1 MIVQFQ
7 PSFRPA
13 LPKVHGAKDYRQFR
27 DTLIEMD
34 HILAATGLE
43 DRLINERI
51 SALGHVNS
59 SAKRQQ
65 FLWRST
71 RLALRYSIL
80 GALTQEP
87 FRVLSRQV
95 ADSLIFQWFTYT
107 SFVDGVRPV
116 SKSSAERFE
125 KYFTPEQIGELV
137 HALNKAV
144 SDKQTAQELLYAET
158 ELRFDRIFADT
169 SCAQA
174 NIHFPVDWVLLRDAS
189 RTLVKSITLIRQ
201 QGLKHRIGR
210 PGQLM
215 RGVNKLC
222 IEMTHARKKP
232 DSKKVRKAVFRQLKA
247 QVGVIERHGQ
257 RYLELLEESWK
268 KTEWTELEKNVVVG
282 RMRNVLDQLPQAVH
296 QAHERIIGERRVDN
310 KDKILSLY
318 ERNIEVLV
326 RGKAGAEVEF
336 GNGLYL
342 AEQTD
347 GLIVDWVL
355 MLSKIVDSKL
365 VRPSIARI
373 SKSNY
378 GAIVSYGTDRG
389 FDCPDA
395 SQSLE
400 VENIINSICPRS
412 VAKFNEKLQDPGF
425 RDDQQ
430 RRAATE
436 GRIGIFKNNY
446 LGRPMRSKGF
456 VHRHTHVAWCVL
468 AHNLWKLASMAVANK
483 EQIEERRKA
492 A

>member
-1 MIVQFQ
+1 MIVPFQ

-13 LPKVHGAKDYRQFR
+13 LPEVFGAKEYRQFR

-34 HILAATGLE
+34 HMLAATGLE

-51 SALGHVNS
+51 SKLGHKKS

-80 GALTQEP
+80 RALTQEA

-107 SFVDGVRPV
+107 SFVEGIRPV

-137 HALNKAV
+137 HLLNKAV
-144 SDKQTAQELLYAET
+144 ADKQQAKELLYTET

-169 SCAQA
+169 SCAKA
-174 NIHFPVDWVLLRDAS
+174 NIHFPVDWVLLRDAA
-189 RTLVKSITLIRQ
+189 RTLVKSVILIREH
-201 QGLKHRIGR
+201 GLKHRIGR
-210 PGQLM
+210 PEQLM
-215 RGVNKLC
+215 REVNKLC

-232 DSKKVRKAVFRQLKA
+232 NSKKVRKAVFRQLKA
-247 QVGVIERHGQ
+247 QARVIERHGQ
-257 RYLELLEESWK
+257 RYLELLEARWEE
-268 KTEWTELEKNVVVG
+268 TEWTEREKNVVAG
-282 RMRNVLDQLPQAVH
+282 RMRNVLEQLPQAVH
-296 QAHERIIGERRVDN
+296 QAHERIIGERRVAN

-318 ERNIEVLV
+318 EPDIEVLV

-336 GNGLYL
+336 GNSLYL
-342 AEQTD
+342 AEQDD
-347 GLIVDWVL
+347 GLIVDWDL
-355 MLSKIVDSKL
+355 MKSKKTDSKL
-365 VRPSIARI
+365 VKPSIKRI
-373 SKSNY
+373 NRNY
-378 GAIVSYGTDRG
+378 GAIKRYCGDRG
-389 FDCPDA
+389 FDSPDA
-395 SQSLE
+395 SQALD

-412 VAKFNEKLQDPGF
+412 VPKFNEKLQDPGF
-425 RDDQQ
+425 CVDQQ

-456 VHRHTHVAWCVL
+456 AHRNTHVAWCVL
-468 AHNLWKLASMAVANK
+468 AHNLWKLAGMAVENK
-483 EQIEERRKA
+483 EQIEERQKA

>member
-1 MIVQFQ
+1 
-7 PSFRPA
+7 
-13 LPKVHGAKDYRQFR
+13 
-27 DTLIEMD
+27 
-34 HILAATGLE
+34 
-43 DRLINERI
+43 
-51 SALGHVNS
+51 
-59 SAKRQQ
+59 
-65 FLWRST
+65 
-71 RLALRYSIL
+71 
-80 GALTQEP
+80 
-87 FRVLSRQV
+87 V

-174 NIHFPVDWVLLRDAS
+174 NIHFPVDWVLLRDAA
-189 RTLVKSITLIRQ
+189 RTLVKSITLIRK

-210 PGQLM
+210 PEQLM

-222 IEMTHARKKP
+222 IEITHTRKKP

-268 KTEWTELEKNVVVG
+268 KTEWTELEKNVVVR

-318 ERNIEVLV
+318 ERDIEVLV

-347 GLIVDWVL
+347 GLIVDWAL
-355 MLSKIVDSKL
+355 MLSKIADSKL
-365 VRPSIARI
+365 VRPSIERI
-373 SKSNY
+373 KSNY
-378 GAIVSYGTDRG
+378 GAIASYGTDRG
-389 FDCPDA
+389 FDSPDA
-395 SQSLE
+395 SQFLE
-400 VENIINSICPRS
+400 LENII
-412 VAKFNEKLQDPGF
+412 
-425 RDDQQ
+425 
-430 RRAATE
+430 
-436 GRIGIFKNNY
+436 NY

-456 VHRHTHVAWCVL
+456 AHRKTHVAWCVL

>member
-13 LPKVHGAKDYRQFR
+13 LPEVFGAKDYRQFR

-43 DRLINERI
+43 DRLIKERI
-51 SALGHVNS
+51 SKLGYKKS
-59 SAKRQQ
+59 SPKRQQ

-80 GALTQEP
+80 RALTQET

-125 KYFTPEQIGELV
+125 KYFTAEQIAELV
-137 HALNKAV
+137 HLLNKSVA
-144 SDKQTAQELLYAET
+144 DKQQAQELLYAET

-174 NIHFPVDWVLLRDAS
+174 NIHFPVDWLLLRDAA
-189 RTLVKSITLIRQ
+189 RTLVKAIILIREH
-201 QGLKHRIGR
+201 GLKHRIG
-210 PGQLM
+210 PPEQLM
-215 RGVNKLC
+215 REVNKLC

-247 QVGVIERHGQ
+247 QVRVIERHGQ
-257 RYLELLEESWK
+257 RYLELLENGWEQ
-268 KTEWTELEKNVVVG
+268 TEWTELEKNVVAG

-296 QAHERIIGERRVDN
+296 QAHERIIGERRVAN

-318 ERNIEVLV
+318 EHDIEVLV

-342 AEQTD
+342 AEQAD
-347 GLIVDWVL
+347 GLIVDWEL
-355 MLSKIVDSKL
+355 MQRKKADAKL
-365 VRPSIARI
+365 VKPSVTRLIT
-373 SKSNY
+373 NY
-378 GAIVSYGTDRG
+378 GAIDRYIADRG
-389 FDCPDA
+389 FDSPDA

-412 VAKFNEKLQDPGF
+412 VPRFNEKLQDPIF
-425 RDDQQ
+425 CADQQ

-456 VHRHTHVAWCVL
+456 AHRNTHVAWCVL
-468 AHNLWKLASMAVANK
+468 AHNLWKLAGMALENK

>member
-7 PSFRPA
+7 PSLRPA
-13 LPKVHGAKDYRQFR
+13 LPEVFGAKDYRQFR

-51 SALGHVNS
+51 SKLGGVNA

-65 FLWRST
+65 FHWRST

-80 GALTQEP
+80 RALTQEP
-87 FRVLSRQV
+87 FRVLARQV

-125 KYFTPEQIGELV
+125 KYFTPEQIGTLV
-137 HALNKAV
+137 HSLNRAV
-144 SDKQTAQELLYAET
+144 ADKQQVEALLHSAT
-158 ELRFDRIFADT
+158 ELRFDRIYADT
-169 SCAQA
+169 SCVKAD
-174 NIHFPVDWVLLRDAS
+174 IHFPVDWVLLRDAA
-189 RTLVKSITLIRQ
+189 RTLVKSIILIRE
-201 QGLKHRIGR
+201 QGLRHRIGS
-210 PGQLM
+210 PEQLM
-215 RGVNKLC
+215 RDVNKRC

-232 DSKKVRKAVFRQLKA
+232 DSRKVRKAVFRQLKA
-247 QVGVIERHGQ
+247 QVRVIERHGR
-257 RYLELLEESWK
+257 RYLELLENGWEQTDWS
-268 KTEWTELEKNVVVG
+268 ELEKNVVAR

-296 QAHERIIGERRVDN
+296 QAHERIIGERRVNN

-318 ERNIEVLV
+318 EHDIEVLV

-342 AEQTD
+342 AEQDD
-347 GLIVDWVL
+347 GLIVDWEL
-355 MLSKIVDSKL
+355 MKSKAVDAKL
-365 VRPSIARI
+365 VKPSVTRI
-373 SKSNY
+373 ISNY
-378 GAIVSYGTDRG
+378 GAIDRYGADRG
-389 FDCPDA
+389 FDSPDA

-400 VENIINSICPRS
+400 IENVINSICPRS
-412 VAKFNEKLQDPGF
+412 VATFNEKLQDPGF
-425 RDDQQ
+425 CADQQ

-456 VHRHTHVAWCVL
+456 AHRNTHVTWCVL
-468 AHNLWKLASMAVANK
+468 AHNLWKLASMAVENK
-483 EQIEERRKA
+483 QQIERQRKA